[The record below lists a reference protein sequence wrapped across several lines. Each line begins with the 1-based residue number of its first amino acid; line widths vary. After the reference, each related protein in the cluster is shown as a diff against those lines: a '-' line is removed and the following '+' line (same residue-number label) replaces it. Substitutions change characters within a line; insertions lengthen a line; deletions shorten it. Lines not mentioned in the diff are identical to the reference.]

1 MIRENEFFYPCVDRD
16 PLFCRFVNRARDHPP
31 PPPPPPPCTTLL
43 EDIQDGTSRKRLDD
57 LKQHTPTLAV
67 ITWCRKIS
75 VPSFNFPLHMKC
87 LPDFVLRVRRSSRYS
102 LLYPD
107 ALNSL
112 LKASWTQT
120 LCDGSRIS
128 LKENKQK
135 KLMNKYFEWVE
146 ILLYYGIP
154 YVSDRLSPELSFLR
168 KWCALGNSNYF
179 KAANPLQQLLQKST
193 SKWYWTRLDPANKS
207 ANCPKCE
214 FFLQH
219 DTLTDYPIILRDI
232 QKMISGSLFKAYNK
246 LKETHF
252 I

>member
-1 MIRENEFFYPCVDRD
+1 MFAW
-16 PLFCRFVNRARDHPP
+16 FCFKGSTFIQIQLVVSWRIELVIESFLNPD
-31 PPPPPPPCTTLL
+31 TLRWI
-43 EDIQDGTSRKRLDD
+43 EDIPKRK
-57 LKQHTPTLAV
+57 
-67 ITWCRKIS
+67 
-75 VPSFNFPLHMKC
+75 
-87 LPDFVLRVRRSSRYS
+87 
-102 LLYPD
+102 
-107 ALNSL
+107 
-112 LKASWTQT
+112 QT
-120 LCDGSRIS
+120 
-128 LKENKQK
+128 KK

-179 KAANPLQQLLQKST
+179 KAANLLEQLLQKST
-193 SKWYWTRLDPANKS
+193 SKWYWSQNDPANKS

-219 DTLTDYPIILRDI
+219 DTLTDYPIILREI
-232 QKMISGSLFKAYNK
+232 KKMISGSLFKAYNK